1 MNRWG
6 KWGRI
11 LGTAALAS
19 GLAMAGCGK
28 KDAPGT
34 AETAKPG
41 PAAQANQGNIGTT
54 VPVTSVSDGDR
65 LHQSFAE
72 ATRNADNPPP
82 DEDRPPDVT
91 MTDKPTFKI
100 LQEVQKRWDGIRF
113 TTPAGKRI
121 NHTATIE
128 TDFGSIEIEFKPDVA
143 PNHVRNFIALA
154 QAGYYD
160 KLLFD
165 RIHHEISDAAND
177 PSPLKLDMIEGG
189 CPVGSG
195 HPASGS
201 IGYWLKPEFSAKEV
215 HEPGT
220 IGACHGM
227 EPDSAGTRFYIV
239 LGNTAS
245 NINGN
250 YTVFAKVKRGLDVVR
265 KIAEQPV
272 VEDENEPSSPSRRP
286 ARPIVIKKVTIKNDA
301 GSGGES

>member
-1 MNRWG
+1 MSG
-6 KWGRI
+6 VGRALRSGRRGQYEP
-11 LGTAALAS
+11 LGQMGTNFGNS
-19 GLAMAGCGK
+19 RAGVRAGHGRLRQE
-28 KDAPGT
+28 DAPGT

-72 ATRNADNPPP
+72 ATRNADNPPA
-82 DEDRPPDVT
+82 DQDRPPDVT

-121 NHTATIE
+121 NYTATID

-227 EPDSAGTRFYIV
+227 EPDSAGTRFYIT
-239 LGNTAS
+239 LGNTA
-245 NINGN
+245 
-250 YTVFAKVKRGLDVVR
+250 TQPQRQLHRVR
-265 KIAEQPV
+265 QGQ
-272 VEDENEPSSPSRRP
+272 
-286 ARPIVIKKVTIKNDA
+286 ARA
-301 GSGGES
+301 